1 MDSFGYCQAS
11 NAVFTSIT
19 TARTLVDS
27 SLPERFKLF
36 GLILCYPERTSF
48 GDDIE
53 YLKLYDGSTSTS
65 PLWIFNSSQ
74 GSSTIHL
81 FSASILM
88 QDDSY
93 IPVNDG
99 LYFEVANSRGVSA
112 TIPMTISVF
121 Y

>member
-19 TARTLVDS
+19 TDRTLVDS

-36 GLILCYPERTSF
+36 GLILCFPENSGF
-48 GDDIE
+48 VDDIE
-53 YLKLYDGSTSTS
+53 YFKLYDGSTSTS

-74 GSSTIHL
+74 SSATQL
-81 FSASILM
+81 FSASIVM

-93 IPVNDG
+93 IPVNGG
-99 LYFEVANSRGVSA
+99 LYFEATNADGVSA